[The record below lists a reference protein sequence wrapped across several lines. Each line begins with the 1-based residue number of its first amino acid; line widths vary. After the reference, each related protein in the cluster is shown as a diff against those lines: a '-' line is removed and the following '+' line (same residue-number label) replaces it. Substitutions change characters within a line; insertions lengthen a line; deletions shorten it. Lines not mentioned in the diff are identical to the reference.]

1 MKTFYLI
8 TALLLST
15 FASIAVANAQSAI
28 TPSAGSLIG
37 RIDARS
43 SGSFD
48 IHTEDSSGWEHPSC
62 PSANHARVAVNHASH
77 DKIYA
82 LVLASKHTGKKM
94 FFRATC
100 HPTSTAVIDVVDA
113 FQLP

>member
-37 RIDARS
+37 RIDAR
-43 SGSFD
+43 
-48 IHTEDSSGWEHPSC
+48 
-62 PSANHARVAVNHASH
+62 
-77 DKIYA
+77 
-82 LVLASKHTGKKM
+82 
-94 FFRATC
+94 
-100 HPTSTAVIDVVDA
+100 
-113 FQLP
+113 